1 MILTKTK
8 TLIILKEDRNPPKH
22 LLQWIIDITETIK
35 ITGIQRTSLIYSVV
49 HAMRDFN
56 NCEVDILQ
64 KD

>member
-8 TLIILKEDRNPPKH
+8 TLIILKEDRNPSKH
-22 LLQWIIDITETIK
+22 LLQWIIDINENIK

-56 NCEVDILQ
+56 NCEVHILQ